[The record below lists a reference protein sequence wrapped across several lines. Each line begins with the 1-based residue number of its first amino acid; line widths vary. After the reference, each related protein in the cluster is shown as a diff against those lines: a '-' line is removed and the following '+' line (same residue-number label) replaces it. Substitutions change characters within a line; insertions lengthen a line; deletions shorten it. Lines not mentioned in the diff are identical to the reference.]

1 MLTLILLKIA
11 SKNINLGKLFKI
23 CLMPPNKVQI
33 IINKTCIGEIKE
45 ILKIGGLCNI
55 NVLEN

>member
-1 MLTLILLKIA
+1 MIILKIA

-33 IINKTCIGEIKE
+33 IINKMCIGEIKE
-45 ILKIGGLCNI
+45 ILKIGGICNI